1 MKAHTFTDWLY
12 SEVMSS
18 RNALLTLYERID
30 KMRFVE
36 APQLEQQ
43 YMEQVGSVEE
53 EIIQQEIECELLE
66 EKKNMVQ
73 TAINRREPVDEAAID
88 AKIDAMRQ
96 EKLTEAVGTVPN
108 EVPCHNLTGE
118 QTDALQDLYRQIV
131 QHFHPQMH
139 PEMTQ
144 NQKELFAKAQDA
156 YRRRD
161 MTALQLIYDMLSS
174 TEGEPLNL
182 TVTFEL
188 TMGDGVGVTEKRLF
202 STDYTLAKRLY
213 NCFVPTAEEA
223 AIQEEWKSCQEKQ
236 VSLMQ
241 QVEELKQE
249 FPFNAAEML
258 ADPEQIEAY
267 KQQLQHRRFEAEQ
280 SIRKLE
286 VEIQSMMERVKV
298 HG

>member
-1 MKAHTFTDWLY
+1 
-12 SEVMSS
+12 
-18 RNALLTLYERID
+18 
-30 KMRFVE
+30 
-36 APQLEQQ
+36 
-43 YMEQVGSVEE
+43 
-53 EIIQQEIECELLE
+53 
-66 EKKNMVQ
+66 MVQ

-88 AKIDAMRQ
+88 ARIDAMRQ
-96 EKLTEAVGTVPN
+96 EKLMEAVGTVPN
-108 EVPCHNLTGE
+108 EVPYHNLTGE

-144 NQKELFAKAQDA
+144 NQKDLFAKAQDA

-182 TVTFEL
+182 TVTLEL
-188 TMGDGVGVTEKRLF
+188 TLGDGDGETEKRVF

-223 AIQEEWKSCQEKQ
+223 AIQEEWQSCQQKQ
-236 VSLMQ
+236 ASLMR

-258 ADPEQIEAY
+258 ANPEQIEAY
-267 KQQLQHRRFEAEQ
+267 KQQLQHRKFEAEQ

-286 VEIQSMMERVKV
+286 MEIQSMMERVKA